1 MPFLFLNLTYN
12 NTCYINENW
21 NTFWWEMP
29 TLWILKT
36 PQFFF
41 FFFLKLSRMT
51 LSFNFVAKLASNS
64 NKALWVC
71 HRTLNATS
79 ILRDLEPIPK
89 FQIKRFVCLC
99 CKFKLTP
106 KNPYDISK
114 LTISIIIIS
123 FFGKGKWNFVLCI
136 CFFFFFWFF
145 LIFCL
150 V

>member
-1 MPFLFLNLTYN
+1 MKIEIHFGEKCQHSEFSKPYN
-12 NTCYINENW
+12 FY
-21 NTFWWEMP
+21 F
-29 TLWILKT
+29 IL
-36 PQFFF
+36 
-41 FFFLKLSRMT
+41 FFLKLSRMI

-123 FFGKGKWNFVLCI
+123 FFGKGM
-136 CFFFFFWFF
+136 
-145 LIFCL
+145 
-150 V
+150 